1 MPTQSLNLF
10 ILSFSLCYIFIKIF
24 LFYKGSLIQPIR
36 DDGPKSHLENKS
48 KIPTMGGVGIFLS
61 IIFSIFIQK
70 FYFKLSFSPVIWAA
84 IAIFTIFFLIGF
96 VDDFL
101 KVKSQSFRGLKEKL
115 RLFLQFISTIAIL
128 AILHRGNYV
137 ENLTILYFP
146 LLDYNIDLG
155 FLYYLFAFFVIVGA
169 ANAVNLTDGLDGLVS
184 VPLIISLLSLIFIAS
199 NAGWKEKDSDILIS
213 ICFIVVGAI
222 LAFLLFNIHPAKI
235 FMGDSGSIPLGA
247 LIGFIAIILKQEV
260 IFAVISGLFIIEA
273 LSVIIQVLY
282 FKKTKRRIFLMAPLH
297 HHFEKKGWGENKIV
311 FIFWGVSLFFAVFG
325 LWLH

>member
-24 LFYKGSLIQPIR
+24 LFYKGSFIQPIR
-36 DDGPKSHLENKS
+36 DDGPKSHLENKN

-96 VDDFL
+96 IDDFL
-101 KVKSQSFRGLKEKL
+101 KVKSQSFRGLKGKL
-115 RLFLQFISTIAIL
+115 RLFLQFISTIVIL
-128 AILHRGNYV
+128 TILHRGSYV

-155 FLYYLFAFFVIVGA
+155 FLYYLFAFLVIVGA

-184 VPLIISLLSLIFIAS
+184 VPLVISLLSLAFIAS
-199 NAGWKEKDSDILIS
+199 NVGWKEEDSDILIS

-222 LAFLLFNIHPAKI
+222 LAFLLFNAHPAKI

-247 LIGFIAIILKQEV
+247 LIGFIAIILKQEI

-273 LSVIIQVLY
+273 SSVIIQVLY

-297 HHFEKKGWGENKIV
+297 HHFEKKGWSENKIV
-311 FIFWGVSLFFAVFG
+311 FIFWGISLFFAVFG
-325 LWLH
+325 LCLH